1 MKLDGLDFSGIAKS
15 GSLLQGY
22 CHGAAV
28 ASGWWNDLTTGV
40 KLTVDVPQKLMLT
53 VSELAE
59 GMEGHRKNLMDDKL
73 PHRKMLEVELADAAI
88 RIFDLAGALDF
99 DLGGAIAEKMAF
111 NSKRAVTTL
120 YLDTETFSECDL
132 KAHGTHR
139 YAEHPSTEIT
149 VAQWAI
155 DDGEPTVSTAP
166 HRAGARR

>member
-73 PHRKMLEVELADAAI
+73 PHRKMLEVEP
-88 RIFDLAGALDF
+88 
-99 DLGGAIAEKMAF
+99 
-111 NSKRAVTTL
+111 L
-120 YLDTETFSECDL
+120 YLDTETYSECDL

-139 YAEHPSTEIT
+139 YAEHPSRPRSRSPSGRSTT
-149 VAQWAI
+149 
-155 DDGEPTVSTAP
+155 TSRRSSTARKGLRSAAP
-166 HRAGARR
+166 GPTA